1 AGPYHI
7 GLDLL
12 QCPAGEERAGAADE
26 RHQTGGRQTRPD
38 PDHVL
43 LGDAHVDQPVRERLP
58 EGDQVGGADRVV
70 AHGHDPLVLGGQRD
84 QLLGERG
91 AVVVD
96 GRGGVGECHTSS
108 LVARATCSAV
118 GTLWCHS
125 TRSSMNE
132 TPLPLIVWA
141 MIATGRPSLGLVQA
155 SCSARWSWPST
166 SRTAAPN
173 ASSLAASGS
182 RALVSSV
189 RSPCCK
195 RFRSTI
201 TVRLSNRWCAAA
213 ISASQLLPSCSSPS
227 PQTTYTRES
236 CPSRRTP
243 IASPTATGS
252 PCPSGPVL
260 VSTPGTLVRS
270 GCPFSAEC

>member
-1 AGPYHI
+1 
-7 GLDLL
+7 
-12 QCPAGEERAGAADE
+12 
-26 RHQTGGRQTRPD
+26 RHQAVGRQACPD
-38 PDHVL
+38 ADHVL

-70 AHGHDPLVLGGQRD
+70 AHGHHPLVLGGQLD

-91 AVVVD
+91 AVVIP
-96 GRGGVGECHTSS
+96 GRGCIGECHTSS
-108 LVARATCSAV
+108 LAARATCSAV

-132 TPLPLIVWA
+132 TPLPLIVRA
-141 MIATGRPSLGLVQA
+141 MTATGRPSLGVVQA
-155 SCSARWSWPST
+155 SCRARWSWPST
-166 SRTAAPN
+166 SRTSAPN

-189 RSPCCK
+189 RAPCC
-195 RFRSTI
+195 RRLRSMI
-201 TVRLSNRWCAAA
+201 TVRLSSRWWAAA

-236 CPSRRTP
+236 CSSRRRP
-243 IASPTATGS
+243 IASP
-252 PCPSGPVL
+252 
-260 VSTPGTLVRS
+260 
-270 GCPFSAEC
+270 